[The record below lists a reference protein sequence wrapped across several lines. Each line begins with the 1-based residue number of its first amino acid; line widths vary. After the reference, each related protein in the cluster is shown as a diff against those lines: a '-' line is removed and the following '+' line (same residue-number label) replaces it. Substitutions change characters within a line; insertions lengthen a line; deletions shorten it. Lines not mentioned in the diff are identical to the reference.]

1 MTPKSEGG
9 LAEPNRGERGLS
21 GPAEREACVGVSK
34 AVVFRRD
41 LLPYSERFI
50 TNQARALTRYAPVL
64 VGTRRTD
71 RRLPD
76 VEVETRVV
84 SSPRLAK
91 LVELGLLHGFAP
103 RMLRNL
109 LAHADVV
116 HAHFGP
122 DAALL
127 LPTLARRQ
135 HDRLPF
141 IVTFHGYDATV
152 TDDGLRAL
160 GRLPARFVEAREQLF
175 DRADVIVAVSH
186 FVSRRLIAAGADPAK
201 VIVRFI
207 GVDTGFFCPP
217 DRSSPPPPG
226 VLFVGRLQPNK
237 GARDL
242 LDALAI
248 LARQGLSV
256 PCTLV
261 GEGSEG
267 DRLAAFAQREQLDV
281 RFLGAVE
288 PWQVRELIY
297 DSRVLCGPSVT
308 ARNGA
313 SEGFGLVFAEA
324 QACGVPVVSYRTGG
338 IAEAVA
344 DAETGLLASERDV
357 AGLAERLRTLLTDD
371 ELWTRMSRAARDRV
385 VKRFDLYRQ
394 TAELEDVY
402 DAAVAARAG

>member
-1 MTPKSEGG
+1 M
-9 LAEPNRGERGLS
+9 
-21 GPAEREACVGVSK
+21 
-34 AVVFRRD
+34 
-41 LLPYSERFI
+41 
-50 TNQARALTRYAPVL
+50 
-64 VGTRRTD
+64 
-71 RRLPD
+71 
-76 VEVETRVV
+76 
-84 SSPRLAK
+84 
-91 LVELGLLHGFAP
+91 
-103 RMLRNL
+103 
-109 LAHADVV
+109 
-116 HAHFGP
+116 
-122 DAALL
+122 
-127 LPTLARRQ
+127 
-135 HDRLPF
+135 
-141 IVTFHGYDATV
+141 
-152 TDDGLRAL
+152 
-160 GRLPARFVEAREQLF
+160 
-175 DRADVIVAVSH
+175 
-186 FVSRRLIAAGADPAK
+186 
-201 VIVRFI
+201 
-207 GVDTGFFCPP
+207 
-217 DRSSPPPPG
+217 
-226 VLFVGRLQPNK
+226 
-237 GARDL
+237 
-242 LDALAI
+242 
-248 LARQGLSV
+248 